1 MGDVDAQFLRGLFDE
16 EGTLYTGGRTALYRL
31 HGPEGLLYVG
41 ISVSPLT
48 RVRTHLREQPWG
60 PSVIGIQIDY
70 PEDAEAA
77 EREAVFTERPKYNV
91 VFNGRQPPPPPDP
104 ASRLRTELAVERRRL
119 AGFEAAVPQSATH
132 LRLIER
138 GIGSKRA
145 RIAKLREE
153 IRRIEESDRE
163 SEQESGRDGGRG
175 PAAPGYAERHARSDS
190 RPDRPAR

>member
-16 EGTLYTGGRTALYRL
+16 EGSLYTGGRTALYRL
-31 HGPEGLLYVG
+31 YGLEGLLYVG

-70 PEDAEAA
+70 PPDAEAA
-77 EREAVFTERPKYNV
+77 EREAVFTERPRHNV
-91 VFNGRQPPPPPDP
+91 VFNGRNPPPPPDP

-119 AGFEAAVPQSATH
+119 EEFESAVPESPTH

-138 GIGSKRA
+138 GIRSKKA
-145 RIAKLREE
+145 KIAKLLAE
-153 IRRIEESDRE
+153 IGSL
-163 SEQESGRDGGRG
+163 
-175 PAAPGYAERHARSDS
+175 
-190 RPDRPAR
+190 

>member
-1 MGDVDAQFLRGLFDE
+1 MSDVDAQFLRGLFDE
-16 EGTLYTGGRTALYRL
+16 EGSLCTGGRTALYRL
-31 HGPEGLLYVG
+31 HGLEGLLYVG

-77 EREAVFTERPKYNV
+77 EREAVHTERPKYNV
-91 VFNGRQPPPPPDP
+91 VFNGRHPPPPADP

-119 AGFEAAVPQSATH
+119 AEFEQAVPESPTH

-138 GIGSKRA
+138 GIRSKRT
-145 RIAKLREE
+145 RVEHLLEE
-153 IRRIEESDRE
+153 IRQIEAGE
-163 SEQESGRDGGRG
+163 
-175 PAAPGYAERHARSDS
+175 
-190 RPDRPAR
+190 RPDAGPGVPLRPAPRRSR

>member
-16 EGTLYTGGRTALYRL
+16 EGSLYTDGRTALYRL
-31 HGPEGLLYVG
+31 YGPEGLLYVG

-60 PSVIGIQIDY
+60 PGVIGVRIDY
-70 PEDAEAA
+70 PQDAEAA
-77 EREAVFTERPKYNV
+77 EREAVFTEHPRYNV
-91 VFNGRQPPPPPDP
+91 VFNGRRPPPPVDP

-119 AGFEAAVPQSATH
+119 AEFEAAVPESPTQ

-138 GIGSKRA
+138 GIGAKRT

-153 IRRIEESDRE
+153 IRRIEAGERDSD
-163 SEQESGRDGGRG
+163 SGKDGGRR
-175 PAAPGYAERHARSDS
+175 PAAPGYAGRHARSDR
-190 RPDRPAR
+190 RPGRPER

>member
-16 EGTLYTGGRTALYRL
+16 EGSLHTGGRTALYRL
-31 HGPEGLLYVG
+31 YGLEGLLYVG

-70 PEDAEAA
+70 PPDAEAA
-77 EREAVFTERPKYNV
+77 EREAVFTERPRHNV
-91 VFNGRQPPPPPDP
+91 VFNGRNPPPPPDP

-119 AGFEAAVPQSATH
+119 EEFESAVPESPTH

-138 GIGSKRA
+138 GIRSKKA
-145 RIAKLREE
+145 KIAKLVAE
-153 IRRIEESDRE
+153 I
-163 SEQESGRDGGRG
+163 GGLEIG
-175 PAAPGYAERHARSDS
+175 GL
-190 RPDRPAR
+190 

>member
-16 EGTLYTGGRTALYRL
+16 EGTLYTAGRTALYRL

-91 VFNGRQPPPPPDP
+91 VFNDSHPPPPADP
-104 ASRLRTELAVERRRL
+104 ASRMRNELAFERRRL
-119 AGFEAAVPQSATH
+119 ADFEAAVPRSPTH

-145 RIAKLREE
+145 RIAELREE
-153 IRRIEESDRE
+153 IRRIEENGRD
-163 SEQESGRDGGRG
+163 SGRDGG
-175 PAAPGYAERHARSDS
+175 PAPPGYAGRHAGSDS